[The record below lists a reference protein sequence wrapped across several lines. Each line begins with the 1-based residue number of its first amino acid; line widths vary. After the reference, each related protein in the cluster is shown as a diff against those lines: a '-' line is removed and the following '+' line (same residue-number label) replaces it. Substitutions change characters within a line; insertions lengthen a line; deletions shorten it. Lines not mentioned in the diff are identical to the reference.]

1 MKGGN
6 TIEGVAFVIRVV
18 STALLIVPLLS
29 VTKGYLQ
36 GHKIMTPS
44 SVANVLEQL
53 VRVIVIVAGSF
64 MALKVF
70 HLRVET
76 AVGIAVFAA
85 TIGAIV
91 AYFYVYDKIRKNRH
105 ELKRHE
111 KITREEAKITTKD
124 IISKIVF
131 YALPF
136 IAIDLINSL
145 YSFVDTLTVVKAMTN
160 LGYNAVDTET
170 TIGVISSW
178 APKLNMIIIS
188 IALGLNISLI
198 PNITSSFVKKD
209 MNDVSKKINQALQ
222 MLVFIVIPMTLGIHF
237 LAHPVWV
244 AFYGYDALSIE
255 IFKWFIFQALA
266 FSFYSV
272 LINITQAINGRR
284 LTIITLLVTFLIKA
298 GLNVPC
304 MNLFAYLKI
313 PAYYAP
319 TFITLLSQFIGIVF
333 LLLMISKKYKISYK
347 TSLDNIGRSVVSVII
362 MYVVLMIVNL
372 FIPLSST
379 SRLWSVIDIIIF
391 AGIGALTYFICTYK
405 SGVIDEIFG
414 KDIIKKIL
422 KKVLRK

>member
-1 MKGGN
+1 M
-6 TIEGVAFVIRVV
+6 
-18 STALLIVPLLS
+18 
-29 VTKGYLQ
+29 
-36 GHKIMTPS
+36 
-44 SVANVLEQL
+44 
-53 VRVIVIVAGSF
+53 
-64 MALKVF
+64 
-70 HLRVET
+70 
-76 AVGIAVFAA
+76 
-85 TIGAIV
+85 
-91 AYFYVYDKIRKNRH
+91 
-105 ELKRHE
+105 
-111 KITREEAKITTKD
+111 
-124 IISKIVF
+124 
-131 YALPF
+131 PF